1 MMKSLRDRG
10 APWGLAAVLCL
21 SSAPAWAATV
31 PVEGNPVLRSLL
43 ASFLGTEELS
53 NAEKVSRF
61 DEFLTTLQRTS
72 GTYSVRSLQEYI
84 VLRNR
89 PYGSVDEARAA
100 YGRQGLVT
108 PLNVNVAPASAAAE
122 VMEGILSY
130 EAREMASFLEFAK
143 QNLPASP
150 EMAALQSPLLE
161 ILPQLFLQG
170 QSFKHSLDQNS
181 AALMQKAFA
190 EAEQAKLRG
199 SPTGIFSFM
208 VGVGLS
214 GLRSLGENV
223 VNPFVQ
229 QLAFTEP
236 LKAQLQR
243 HLVEQISNLRRWPP
257 ARKIAVMNTF
267 NQSVHDMI
275 QKSLLEATHAKDINA
290 LAARMPLVDVVRSE
304 LIPTYFARLRA
315 SQKANLVWQV
325 FSTPGFSK
333 KSEPEQIEILLS
345 SLGPLLPHLLR
356 QLSFGPRAG
365 AAFAPPIPAV
375 KDAALL
381 EKISAEFAASYGRE
395 GLTLTSLDPKPLA
408 TTVFKETFAGTITT
422 SVGLLKSV
430 VIQRPLPGVRVTLE
444 QDLAVLRE
452 LQYDESL
459 MNHLRM
465 AGAVEV
471 PALIE
476 SLSTLAREEANLS
489 LTRAKQARAREV
501 YAKTHRLN
509 VDGRQI
515 AFEIVPAV
523 ALTPPVHGAKTASE
537 TDEAPELWVQDFVGG
552 LKLSEVP
559 AADGPLVQAALKEF
573 TRVTLLETLSGSG
586 FVWGEATAKN
596 MRVEISPGGDKVTLR
611 LLNFGSATFV
621 EPQKMKELF
630 VTLGKLPLSE
640 LAKTVPNLSIESGDP
655 QKLLSLIQQSVDVGL
670 RVTPQT
676 LRLAQQF
683 MNLRELVGSEVFKK
697 QLLSIAA
704 RNPGL
709 LWAPLGAA
717 WKSRIESLYAPLKRW
732 FSKEPRYKA
741 LSDSRNNSSNNS
753 SKASLD
759 NSINGVEG
767 PATKSQI
774 LRCEDYL

>member
-1 MMKSLRDRG
+1 MNSLRDRG
-10 APWGLAAVLCL
+10 ALWGITAVLCL
-21 SSAPAWAATV
+21 SSAPARAATV

-53 NAEKVSRF
+53 DAEKVSRF
-61 DEFLTTLQRTS
+61 DEFLTTLQWTS
-72 GTYSVRSLQEYI
+72 GTYTVRSLQEYI
-84 VLRNR
+84 MLRNR
-89 PYGSVDEARAA
+89 PYGSVNEARAA
-100 YGRQGLVT
+100 YRAQGLVT
-108 PLNVNVAPASAAAE
+108 PLNVSIAPASAAPE

-130 EAREMASFLEFAK
+130 EAREMASFLEFVK
-143 QNLPASP
+143 QNLPDSP

-161 ILPQLFLQG
+161 VLPQLFLQG

-229 QLAFTEP
+229 QLAFTNT

-243 HLVEQISNLRRWPP
+243 HLAEQISNLRRWPP
-257 ARKIAVMNTF
+257 AKKLAVMNTF
-267 NQSVHDMI
+267 NQSVQDMI
-275 QKSLLEATHAKDINA
+275 QKALLEATHSKDINA
-290 LAARMPLVDVVRSE
+290 LAARVPLVEAVRNE
-304 LIPTYFARLRA
+304 LIPAYFTHLRA
-315 SQKANLVWQV
+315 SQKSNLVWQV

-333 KSEPEQIEILLS
+333 KPVPEQVEILLS

-356 QLSFGPRAG
+356 HLSFGQRADL
-365 AAFAPPIPAV
+365 APAPSTPGP

-381 EKISAEFAASYGRE
+381 EKISVEFAASYGRD
-395 GLTLTSLDPKPLA
+395 GLALISLNAKPLA
-408 TTVFKETFAGTITT
+408 ITEFNETFAGTITT
-422 SVGLLKSV
+422 PAGLLKSV
-430 VIQRPLPGVRVTLE
+430 VIQRPLPGITATLE

-452 LQYDESL
+452 LQYDETL
-459 MNHLRM
+459 MSHLRM

-476 SLSTLAREEANLS
+476 SLSTLAREEVNLS
-489 LTRAKQARAREV
+489 LTRAKQARARQV
-501 YAKTHRLN
+501 YAKAYRLN
-509 VDGRQI
+509 VSGRQI

-523 ALTPPVHGAKTASE
+523 ALPPPLYPNNAASA
-537 TDEAPELWVQDFVGG
+537 TSEAPTLWVQDFVGG

-559 AADGPLVQAALKEF
+559 AASMPIVQAALKEF

-596 MRVEISPGGDKVTLR
+596 MRVEISPDGNKVVLR

-621 EPQKMKELF
+621 EPKKMKELF
-630 VTLGKLPLSE
+630 ITLGKLPLSE
-640 LAKTVPNLSIESGDP
+640 LAKTVPNFSIESGDP

-670 RVTPQT
+670 KVTPQT

-683 MNLRELVGSEVFKK
+683 INLREVVGPEVFKG

-704 RNPGL
+704 KNPGL

-717 WKSRIESLYAPLKRW
+717 WKRRLESLYAPLRRW
-732 FSKEPRYKA
+732 FGKET
-741 LSDSRNNSSNNS
+741 L
-753 SKASLD
+753 SKARTGS
-759 NSINGVEG
+759 VENAEG
-767 PATKSQI
+767 AAIKSQI